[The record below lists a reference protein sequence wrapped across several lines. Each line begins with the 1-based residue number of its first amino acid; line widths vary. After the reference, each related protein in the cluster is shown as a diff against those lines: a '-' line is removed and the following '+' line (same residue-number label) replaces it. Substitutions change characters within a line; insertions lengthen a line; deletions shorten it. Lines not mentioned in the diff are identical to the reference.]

1 MVETLNTLWYI
12 FLNVGVVFLIFV
24 LVYTFIGTIYNLF
37 IGNKKKEKEYENAK
51 KELIDSLDS
60 LLTELE
66 KCECE
71 SKKKKTSKKNTK
83 KAVKKES
90 E

>member
-71 SKKKKTSKKNTK
+71 SKKKKVSKKGTK